1 MLTPGRS
8 SRGGCTVR
16 ASGQRRPCPAA
27 VGVRR
32 HAGAGGGWPGS
43 GWRGWQRCAE
53 HGEPLAVVMADVDHF
68 KQFNDNHGHQA
79 GDQQLRRVAGVLAAE
94 VSGVDELAARYGGEE
109 FVLILP
115 GIDRAAAMQRAER
128 VRRQA
133 EAAMAAA
140 GLPGS
145 ISLGVAV
152 TVPAAGGDP
161 ALYRAKHGGRNRVEC
176 AGGDDLAVLAQA
188 GVIAAE
194 TVARPPQPTL
204 SSAP

>member
-1 MLTPGRS
+1 
-8 SRGGCTVR
+8 
-16 ASGQRRPCPAA
+16 
-27 VGVRR
+27 
-32 HAGAGGGWPGS
+32 
-43 GWRGWQRCAE
+43 
-53 HGEPLAVVMADVDHF
+53 MADVDHF
-68 KQFNDNHGHQA
+68 KQFNDNHDHQA

-115 GIDRAAAMQRAER
+115 GIDRVAAILRAER

-161 ALYRAKHGGRNRVEC
+161 ALLVRCADQALYRAKHGGRNRVEC
-176 AGGDDLAVLAQA
+176 AGGGDLAVLAQA

>member
-1 MLTPGRS
+1 
-8 SRGGCTVR
+8 
-16 ASGQRRPCPAA
+16 
-27 VGVRR
+27 
-32 HAGAGGGWPGS
+32 
-43 GWRGWQRCAE
+43 
-53 HGEPLAVVMADVDHF
+53 MADVDHF